1 MREFSQQG
9 KLLLS
14 GIVHHVLMARNTH
27 RLRAGA
33 GGRAPDNGR
42 PSGPPRRRSSAGV
55 HARRRLVL
63 LVSVGLAAAA
73 CVYVASSGGGPGA
86 PPARAALAT
95 STPARAPA
103 ARTRTTRAART
114 GRAPSAPHVVV
125 TAPAALTASWTTV
138 AQVHGRPAA
147 WMAQR
152 SGVTLLRLDQSLVH
166 LTLHAGSI
174 DGGVTGWTYGDQIT
188 PREIHLVV
196 AAFNGGFKLTY
207 SGVGFVS
214 GGHVAVALKPG
225 LASIVTY
232 TDGTSN
238 IGGWLNG
245 VPTKRKTV
253 FSVLQNEQLLVDRG
267 VAAPTVTNCVI
278 ACWGATIQA
287 LTSVAR
293 TGIGITQSGQLLW
306 AASEQLTPAGL
317 AAALVSAGAV
327 RAIELDINPHWVA
340 GYLYVH
346 RASGPVPV
354 PIVPGQQGIL
364 GQLLTPYSRD
374 FLAVVAN

>member
-1 MREFSQQG
+1 
-9 KLLLS
+9 
-14 GIVHHVLMARNTH
+14 
-27 RLRAGA
+27 
-33 GGRAPDNGR
+33 
-42 PSGPPRRRSSAGV
+42 
-55 HARRRLVL
+55 
-63 LVSVGLAAAA
+63 
-73 CVYVASSGGGPGA
+73 
-86 PPARAALAT
+86 
-95 STPARAPA
+95 
-103 ARTRTTRAART
+103 
-114 GRAPSAPHVVV
+114 VV
-125 TAPAALTASWTTV
+125 TAPAALTAGWTTV
-138 AQVHGRPAA
+138 AQVHGRPAV

-152 SGVTLLRLDQSLVH
+152 SGVILMRLDQGLVH

-188 PREIHLVV
+188 PQEIHLVV

-207 SGVGFVS
+207 RDVGFVS
-214 GGHVAVALKPG
+214 GGRVAIALKPG

-245 VPTKRKTV
+245 VPNKRKKV
-253 FSVLQNEQLLVDRG
+253 FSVLQNQQLLVDRG
-267 VAAPTVTNCVI
+267 VAAPTVTSCVI
-278 ACWGATIQA
+278 CWGATIQA

-293 TGIGITQSGQLLW
+293 SGIGITQSGQLVW
-306 AASEQLTPAGL
+306 AAAEQLTPAGL
-317 AAALVSAGAV
+317 AAALVGAGAV

-346 RASGPVPV
+346 RANGPVPV